1 MKKLVFVFMLLLA
14 MVWVGTSCQNTK
26 PADGSPADSDTIII
40 EEVDST
46 IYGVCGDGTAMHT
59 LELVTD
65 GGDTLFYS
73 LTSFAETET
82 GEEEEVFANVQ
93 GGMMVGDRMAVKGHS
108 SSEGLVAERVINLT
122 TLLGKWTSLDK
133 NFEIVEGGFV
143 KSNVEAESNP
153 WVSWKILN
161 GRLLLNTDTF
171 DIVELGADS
180 LYIESTKGIF
190 VYKRLQ

>member
-1 MKKLVFVFMLLLA
+1 MKKLVYIFMSLLA
-14 MVWVGTSCQNTK
+14 MVWIGTSCQNTK
-26 PADGSPADSDTIII
+26 PVDGSPADSDSVII

-46 IYGVCGDGTAMHT
+46 VYGVCGEGTAMHT

-65 GGDTLFYS
+65 GGDTLFLS
-73 LTSFAETET
+73 LISFST
-82 GEEEEVFANVQ
+82 GEGGDEEEVAADVQ
-93 GGMMVGDRMAVKGHS
+93 GGMMVGDRMAVMGRS
-108 SSEGLVAERVINLT
+108 TPDGLIADKVINLT

-143 KSNVEAESNP
+143 KSNVEAESTP

-161 GRLLLNTDTF
+161 GKLLL
-171 DIVELGADS
+171 ELGADS
-180 LYIESTKGIF
+180 LYIENSKGIF